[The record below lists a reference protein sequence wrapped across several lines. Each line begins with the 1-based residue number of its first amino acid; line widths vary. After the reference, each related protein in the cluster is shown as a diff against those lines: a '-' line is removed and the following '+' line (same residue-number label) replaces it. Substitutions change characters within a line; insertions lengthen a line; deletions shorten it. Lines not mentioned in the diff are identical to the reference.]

1 MRQNTD
7 DIVVI
12 YGDRPVEMVRF
23 LLDCLG
29 IEKDLPT
36 SGTIGIKPNLLMA
49 KPSDSGATTD
59 PEIVAGVIEYLY
71 GLGRRDVII
80 LESSWVG
87 DTTRK
92 AYRVC
97 GYKELAGK
105 YGVPLID
112 LKKDTTRKIRSGN
125 MNVEV
130 CERALGLAYLINIPV
145 LKAHCQTRL
154 TCALKN
160 LKGCIPDVE
169 KRRFH
174 TLGIHE
180 PVARLNTV
188 IKTDL
193 VIVDG
198 IIGDLTFEEGGTPV
212 RMNRLIAGRDPVL
225 IDAYAA
231 GLIGYSPDDIDYIA
245 MAEEMGVGTA
255 DTTAAQILELNQ
267 PDDGVASIH
276 ASRAVEDLMW
286 HVNEDQACSA
296 CFGSLVH
303 ALKRLSDMGALTGLK
318 GRISIGQ
325 GFAGK
330 TGKGIG
336 IGTCAE
342 GLSHSLRGCPP
353 TARRIVEYLMKYH
366 SH

>member
-1 MRQNTD
+1 M
-7 DIVVI
+7 V
-12 YGDRPVEMVRF
+12 RPV
-23 LLDCLG
+23 LDSLG
-29 IEKDLPT
+29 IEDDLPT

-49 KPSDSGATTD
+49 RPSDSGATTD

-80 LESSWVG
+80 LESAWVG

-97 GYKELAGK
+97 GYEALARE

-112 LKKDTTRKIRSGN
+112 LKKDATRKIRSGD
-125 MNVEV
+125 MELEV

-145 LKAHCQTRL
+145 LKAHCQTKL

-160 LKGCIPDVE
+160 LKGCIPDAE

-188 IKTDL
+188 LRTDL

-212 RMNRLIAGRDPVL
+212 QMNRLMAGRDPVL
-225 IDAYAA
+225 VDAYAA
-231 GLIGYSPDDIDYIA
+231 ALIGYSPDEIDYIPL
-245 MAEEMGVGTA
+245 AEEMGVGTA
-255 DTTAAQILELNQ
+255 DTAAARILELNQ
-267 PDDGVASIH
+267 PDDGVANIH
-276 ASRAVEDLMW
+276 ASRAVEHLMC

-296 CFGSLVH
+296 CFGSLAH
-303 ALKRLSDMGALTGLK
+303 ALQRLSDMGALTGLK
-318 GRISIGQ
+318 DKISIGQ
-325 GFAGK
+325 GFKEK

-336 IGTCAE
+336 VGTCTE
-342 GLSHSLRGCPP
+342 GLSQSLRGCPP
-353 TARRIVEYLMKYH
+353 TAHRIVDHIRRFLLG
-366 SH
+366 